1 MIYTEAQ
8 VYRVLESIG
17 LDVESE
23 VGDDLIVYCPYHNN
37 HRTPAGEVSKERG
50 VFYCFSCNTA
60 APLER
65 LVMKVTGRT
74 FFEAM
79 RLIKSK
85 EVDSSIVDQ
94 VSKAFDKKPDFVMFD
109 ELLVARLNQAANNS
123 DRAQKYLRYRDIA
136 QSINTHSLGYSE
148 SQDMVTVPVHSP
160 DGMLLG
166 FVARS
171 IEGKSFKNSPGLPK
185 SKTLFNIHRV
195 KSKPFVFVV
204 ESSFDALRLSQ
215 QGIPAVATLGAG
227 VSKAQIK
234 LLDQYFNSVYAIPDA
249 DAAGAEMVEKL
260 KKGLGSKVV
269 SINLPTGA
277 KDVGDLTNDQI
288 IKLRGYLDNPLIGVL

>member
-94 VSKAFDKKPDFVMFD
+94 VSKTFDKKPDFVMFD

>member
-148 SQDMVTVPVHSP
+148 SQDMVTVLVHSP

-171 IEGKSFKNSPGLPK
+171 IEGKEFKNSPGLPK

-288 IKLRGYLDNPLIGVL
+288 TKLRGYMDNPLIGVL

>member
-288 IKLRGYLDNPLIGVL
+288 TKLRGYMDNPLIGVL

>member
-85 EVDSSIVDQ
+85 EVDSSIIDQ
-94 VSKAFDKKPDFVMFD
+94 VSKTFNKKPDFVLFD

-123 DRAQKYLRYRDIA
+123 DRAQKYFRYREID

-288 IKLRGYLDNPLIGVL
+288 TKLRGYLDNPLIGVL